1 MSDLRAELTE
11 ILDEA
16 EWDWLIPHVQRD
28 AVIVVAPDLDLLD
41 VGVAIAG
48 DNIALVQQWIDQQ
61 LIAKP
66 SEVQIGEWNTN
77 ALGGLEQS
85 HNRFHTLILQP
96 YVLVQEIAKQD
107 G

>member
-28 AVIVVAPDLDLLD
+28 AVIVVGRNLDLLD
-41 VGVAIAG
+41 VGVAIAS

-66 SEVQIGEWNTN
+66 SEVQIGEWNGD
-77 ALGGLEQS
+77 ALSGLNEDS
-85 HNRFHTLILQP
+85 KRFHTLILQP
-96 YVLVQEIAKQD
+96 YVLIQEIAKQD